1 MMTRKNYTMVLH
13 MSTHVSQIVFKNGIR
28 TSIHVRHLNLES
40 PRESSQQQKS
50 LNWLIKPDREKTE
63 TTSTIQMGVEEKLDI
78 KPEMAEKT
86 KKGTFYHEKIIL
98 GYSAEQMCDLVGN
111 VAKYKEFLPFCI
123 NSEILP
129 DETK

>member
-1 MMTRKNYTMVLH
+1 MASKNYTMVFH
-13 MSTHVSQIVFKNGIR
+13 MSTHVSQIVLKNGMR

-50 LNWLIKPDREKTE
+50 LNWLIKPHREKTE
-63 TTSTIQMGVEEKLDI
+63 TTSTIPMGAEEF
-78 KPEMAEKT
+78 KPESADRT
-86 KKGTFYHEKIIL
+86 KKGTFYHEKIVL

-129 DETK
+129 DESK